1 MNKPGP
7 VKILFEANEDHT
19 NRIEIIGERPAVKAG
34 ILALIQTIATAE
46 NIDIQELLAEFARVA
61 EVSEKFKKMDPGGLL
76 GLLERLAADEMDC
89 DGDCENCEEAKT
101 EMSEEG
107 RRLYEKFMGGRKDES
122 SRN

>member
-1 MNKPGP
+1 MNRPGP
-7 VKILFEANEDHT
+7 VKILFEASEDHT
-19 NRIEIIGERPAVKAG
+19 NRIEIIGERSAVKAG
-34 ILALIQTIATAE
+34 ILAVIEKIADAD

-61 EVSEKFKKMDPGGLL
+61 EVAENFKKMESGGLL
-76 GLLERLAADEMDC
+76 DLLEMLAANEMDC
-89 DGDCENCEEAKT
+89 DGDCENCEESKT